1 METNVHSQNGNGKH
15 PVSEP
20 GQQTD
25 EQLIQLLNDLYA
37 ANQAVASS
45 PDPKEIP
52 KAAKEQLELARNNLV
67 SWCEAHLRH
76 SMRAIMVR
84 LFGSQ
89 VTKDGSLRF
98 TVLWNDVLVKV
109 LKSGKLKAPEG
120 DVIKSLTSYFSSAL
134 ANQARD
140 YLRRRKSHSK
150 ILDDHI
156 KPLVEQRECYLKE
169 NYGIHIELLLEMA
182 EKWENAGNCLGTALR
197 LRYID
202 GMTYEQIGE
211 ALALSRD
218 SVKRV
223 LADGRKRLKDIANK
237 SEL

>member
-1 METNVHSQNGNGKH
+1 MENNDFQKGYGDHAVSQPDQKA
-15 PVSEP
+15 
-20 GQQTD
+20 D
-25 EQLIQLLNDLYA
+25 EQLIQLLNDLYS
-37 ANQAVASS
+37 ANEALNAYQNNN
-45 PDPKEIP
+45 EIP
-52 KAAKEQLELARNNLV
+52 KAVKDQLELARNNLV
-67 SWCEAHLRH
+67 RWCEDHLRI
-76 SMRAIMVR
+76 SMKAIMIR

-89 VTKDGSLRF
+89 IAKDGSLRF

-156 KPLVEQRECYLKE
+156 K
-169 NYGIHIELLLEMA
+169 LLLEMA
-182 EKWENAGNCLGTALR
+182 EKWAKAGDSTGTALR

-202 GMTYEQIGE
+202 GMTYEQIAE
-211 ALALSRD
+211 ALGLSRD
-218 SVKRV
+218 QVKHS
-223 LADGRKRLKDIANK
+223 LAEGRKRLKDIANK
-237 SEL
+237 S

>member
-1 METNVHSQNGNGKH
+1 MENNDFQKGYGDNAVSQPDQKA
-15 PVSEP
+15 
-20 GQQTD
+20 D
-25 EQLIQLLNDLYA
+25 EQLIQLLNDLYS
-37 ANQAVASS
+37 ANEALRAYQNNN
-45 PDPKEIP
+45 EIP
-52 KAAKEQLELARNNLV
+52 KAVKDQLELARNNLV
-67 SWCEAHLRH
+67 RWCEDHLRI
-76 SMRAIMVR
+76 SMKAIMIR

-89 VTKDGSLRF
+89 IAKDGSLRF

-156 KPLVEQRECYLKE
+156 KPLVEQRERYLKE

-182 EKWENAGNCLGTALR
+182 EKWAKAGDSTGTALR

-202 GMTYEQIGE
+202 GMTYEQIAE
-211 ALALSRD
+211 ALGLSRD
-218 SVKRV
+218 RVKHF
-223 LADGRKRLKDIANK
+223 LAEGRKRLNDIANQ
-237 SEL
+237 S